1 MPRLYEGKSVRQKPG
16 ISRVSSG
23 SNWEKIAGYCRAQRV
38 GNHILVSGTT
48 ATAGRD
54 RVVAPGDAAAQ
65 TTFILDKILAAI
77 SALGASAQ
85 DIVRTRIYLTN
96 EKDASAVSIAHG
108 HFFSDIQPA
117 NTLIV
122 VAKLIGDY
130 CVEIEAEALV
140 LYPE

>member
-1 MPRLYEGKSVRQKPG
+1 MYRAPR
-16 ISRVSSG
+16 
-23 SNWEKIAGYCRAQRV
+23 QR
-38 GNHILVSGTT
+38 
-48 ATAGRD
+48 R
-54 RVVAPGDAAAQ
+54 AQ

-140 LYPE
+140 L